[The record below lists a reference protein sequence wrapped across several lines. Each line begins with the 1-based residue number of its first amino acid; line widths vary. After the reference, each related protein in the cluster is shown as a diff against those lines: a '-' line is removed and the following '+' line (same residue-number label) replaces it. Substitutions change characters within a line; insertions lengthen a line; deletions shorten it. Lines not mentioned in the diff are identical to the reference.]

1 MSKTIKIFTFLIIV
15 LLIFNKQIIS
25 QTLLYAFSKWV
36 DREVLV
42 DKFEINY
49 SKNLVIINGVKIIN
63 PEEFYYDNFI
73 ESEKVTLRYNFK
85 SLLSNLIIIDNF
97 TVENPKFFLEIIKKL
112 SSELSP
118 NKKQEMYE
126 DNIGAVKKIIKS
138 VPRKIWPPKKKDTNF
153 LILEIKMNGAKAFI
167 KTPLLS
173 KSTNINLS
181 DIHFF
186 RVGNGG
192 ENYLHHKI
200 ALKEIASEVIEKI
213 PDLKVKK
220 ELKKIYNYKNLYTY

>member
-1 MSKTIKIFTFLIIV
+1 MSKTIKIFIFLIIV

-49 SKNLVIINGVKIIN
+49 SKNVVIINGVKIIN

-85 SLLSNLIIIDNF
+85 SLLSNLIIIDNL
-97 TVENPKFFLEIIKKL
+97 TVENPKFFLEIIKKP
-112 SSELSP
+112 STELSP

-126 DNIGAVKKIIKS
+126 ECARIINCIKLIKQFDN
-138 VPRKIWPPKKKDTNF
+138 KKKLF
-153 LILEIKMNGAKAFI
+153 EI
-167 KTPLLS
+167 
-173 KSTNINLS
+173 
-181 DIHFF
+181 
-186 RVGNGG
+186 
-192 ENYLHHKI
+192 
-200 ALKEIASEVIEKI
+200 
-213 PDLKVKK
+213 
-220 ELKKIYNYKNLYTY
+220 

>member
-1 MSKTIKIFTFLIIV
+1 MSKTIKIFIFLIIV

-25 QTLLYAFSKWV
+25 QTLLYAFSKWA

-85 SLLSNLIIIDNF
+85 SLLSNLIIIDNL
-97 TVENPKFFLEIIKKL
+97 TVENPKFFLEIIKK
-112 SSELSP
+112 SSTELSP
-118 NKKQEMYE
+118 NKEQEIYE

-138 VPRKIWPPKKKDTNF
+138 EPRKIWPKKKKDTNF
-153 LILEIKMNGAKAFI
+153 LILEVKMNGAKAFI
-167 KTPLLS
+167 KTPLLP

-200 ALKEIASEVIEKI
+200 ALKEIASQVVEKI
-213 PDLKVKK
+213 PDLKAKK